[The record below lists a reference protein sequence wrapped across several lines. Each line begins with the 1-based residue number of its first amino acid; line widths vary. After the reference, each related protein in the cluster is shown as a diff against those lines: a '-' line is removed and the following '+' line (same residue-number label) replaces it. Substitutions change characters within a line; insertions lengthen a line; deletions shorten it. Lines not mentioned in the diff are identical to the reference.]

1 MSDFILSESLL
12 DNCARRAGDYDREN
26 RFFFEDLE
34 DLRAAKYL
42 MAAVPREFGGLGLTL
57 VQICQEQRRLA
68 RRSAPTAL
76 AANMHLGATGHAA
89 DLWRKGNSSLAWMLE
104 EAARGAIF
112 AYGYSES
119 GNDLVL

>member
-68 RRSAPTAL
+68 RRSWL
-76 AANMHLGATGHAA
+76 
-89 DLWRKGNSSLAWMLE
+89 
-104 EAARGAIF
+104 
-112 AYGYSES
+112 
-119 GNDLVL
+119 